1 MPMPRSA
8 SKSRTAAWL
17 AASATLALLA
27 FPGVASAAVTSTTT
41 GGVLTVTSTRP
52 TGSRSPAPVRAR

>member
-8 SKSRTAAWL
+8 SKPRSVAWL
-17 AASATLALLA
+17 AVSAALALLA

-41 GGVLTVTSTRP
+41 GGVLT
-52 TGSRSPAPVRAR
+52 A